1 MIRFVMV
8 NVFVQQ
14 FRFFVVFIDF
24 DDFWFLYWMDVLII
38 YWFIFEL
45 RVSVVGYI
53 EEFLQDFDNDK
64 MGIFEVLVIYVCLC
78 GEDEGLLFVKK

>member
-53 EEFLQDFDNDK
+53 KEFLQDFDNDK